1 MRLIGLLVLWVSMV
15 AVACAET
22 GAVRGHADDAEE
34 EQRSLAF
41 DVAAAARIR
50 ASLTALRARGGLP
63 PAGTF
68 VVAEPLLRHARLR
81 ILAGHPADIVLDDEM
96 QLAANNGERDIRS
109 WSVKTV
115 TPDAVRFPNQLVRS
129 PRLNVAIVVV
139 TSAAEPPDVPTT
151 YVLFAMAEPDQSA
164 D

>member
-1 MRLIGLLVLWVSMV
+1 MRPTCLLVLLVST
-15 AVACAET
+15 AAIACAET
-22 GAVRGHADDAEE
+22 GAAPKHAEDAEE
-34 EQRSLAF
+34 EERSLAF

-50 ASLTALRARGGLP
+50 ANLTALRARAGRP

-68 VVAEPLLRHARLR
+68 AVAEPLLRHARLR
-81 ILAGHPADIVLDDEM
+81 ILAGHPPDIVLDDEL
-96 QLAANNGERDIRS
+96 QLAADNGERDIRY

-115 TPDAVRFPNQLVRS
+115 TPDTVRFPDQLVRS

-139 TSAAEPPDVPTT
+139 TAPAEPPDVPAT
-151 YVLFAMAEPDQSA
+151 YVLFAMAEPDQSS

>member
-1 MRLIGLLVLWVSMV
+1 MRAIRLLVLLVTT
-15 AVACAET
+15 AALACAET
-22 GAVRGHADDAEE
+22 GAARGPADGAEE

-41 DVAAAARIR
+41 DLAAAARIR

-81 ILAGHPADIVLDDEM
+81 ILAGHPPDIVLDDEM
-96 QLAANNGERDIRS
+96 QLAANNGERDVLS
-109 WSVKTV
+109 WAVKAV
-115 TPDAVRFPNQLVRS
+115 TPEAVRFPTKLVQS

-139 TSAAEPPDVPTT
+139 TSPAEPPDVPTT
-151 YVLFAMAEPDQSA
+151 YVLFAMAEPDQSS